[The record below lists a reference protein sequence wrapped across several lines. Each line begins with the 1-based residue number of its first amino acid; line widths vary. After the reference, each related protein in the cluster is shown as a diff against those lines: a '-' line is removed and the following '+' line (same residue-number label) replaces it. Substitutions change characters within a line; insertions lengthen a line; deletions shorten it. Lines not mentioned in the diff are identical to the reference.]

1 MIIQTGQ
8 PFSSFRIN
16 KKVVRN
22 FTPQMFCLYDERET
36 IRKNIEIRVSQMI
49 ESGWIEEC
57 KEILSY
63 RDMKA
68 LQTVGYKEIFNYLDG
83 NMSLDETINWI
94 IIRTHQY
101 AKRQLVWFKKDK
113 RYIWVKSAQ
122 EILDHLKN

>member
-1 MIIQTGQ
+1 
-8 PFSSFRIN
+8 
-16 KKVVRN
+16 
-22 FTPQMFCLYDERET
+22 
-36 IRKNIEIRVSQMI
+36 MI

-57 KEILSY
+57 KQILPY

-94 IIRTHQY
+94 IIHTHQY
-101 AKRQLVWFKKDK
+101 AKRQLVWFRKDK
-113 RYIWVKSAQ
+113 RYIWVKSSE